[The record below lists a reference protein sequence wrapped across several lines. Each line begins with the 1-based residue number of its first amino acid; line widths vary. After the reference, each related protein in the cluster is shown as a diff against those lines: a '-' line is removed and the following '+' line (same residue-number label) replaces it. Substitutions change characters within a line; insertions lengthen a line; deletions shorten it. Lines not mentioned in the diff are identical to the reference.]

1 MKIAHHWKL
10 SKNARLVAR
19 ERRVMLLDDSKKYI
33 KFLTSLVERFK
44 FEELT
49 NETIDA
55 YLDLRDQQPFDSD
68 WSAMED
74 NLEKLK
80 DQQNDKLLDKLE
92 SLNEKIREKIFMKII
107 KSSGSSE
114 LAAYLSDDIGMILDA
129 LILID
134 SGDSWAFG
142 LLDSYMKQ
150 ELPKGL
156 IPITSRPDV

>member
-1 MKIAHHWKL
+1 MFID
-10 SKNARLVAR
+10 N
-19 ERRVMLLDDSKKYI
+19 SKKYI
-33 KFLTSLVERFK
+33 NFLTTIMDHFK
-44 FEELT
+44 FDELS
-49 NETIDA
+49 NETIES

-68 WSAMED
+68 WSAMQD

-80 DQQNDKLLDKLE
+80 DKQNDKLLDRMELI
-92 SLNEKIREKIFMKII
+92 NEKTREKIFMKII

-134 SGDSWAFG
+134 SGESWAFG
-142 LLDSYMKQ
+142 LLDAYIKQ

-156 IPITSRPDV
+156 IPTKLRPDSL